1 LKLFKTNPKPANLE
15 NTDFDF
21 EQSSVPDQPDLID
34 FTSDDRSSKEE
45 YRSAYPME
53 KSNIPVNEFLHSLEG
68 SIKVLFYFSI
78 NIN

>member
-15 NTDFDF
+15 NTDFEF

-68 SIKVLFYFSI
+68 SFDFI
-78 NIN
+78 